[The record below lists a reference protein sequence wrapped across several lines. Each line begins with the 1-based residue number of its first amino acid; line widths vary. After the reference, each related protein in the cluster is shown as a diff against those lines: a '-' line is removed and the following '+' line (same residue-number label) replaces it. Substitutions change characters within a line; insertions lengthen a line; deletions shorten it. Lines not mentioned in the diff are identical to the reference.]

1 MARFAGFVRRDSGFV
16 VFRRIFDTPRVK
28 PIDMLSTTYE
38 KSRNALAVLAVLVFP
53 LACIPFDEYV
63 PDTRCSHG
71 APLVE
76 DTSFSSSCRAAV
88 TTEIETNT
96 VYDAVVVLR
105 GSSLLMRWGHVDRPT
120 NLASVRKSV
129 ISILFGIAAEKGL
142 VNLDATLGELGI
154 DDAPQPL
161 TANERMAT
169 VRHLLASRSGIY
181 LPPLGEAQS
190 WASRRPARGSHEPGT
205 FWFYNNWDFNALGT
219 IFEKTTGLT
228 IGQAILD
235 WLAKPLGMQAFCPEH
250 VTYEYADFTEHPM
263 WRVYMS
269 AEDLARLGAL
279 VVQDGQ
285 WNGQQIVPSAYLAES
300 TSEISDVREF
310 IPDGIEDHYGLLWW
324 IDSDTGRIWAAGS
337 GGQFM
342 IIDRVN
348 NLVTVVRNNTGA
360 SIPGSFWYAT
370 AQAESE
376 IRASGERAQAVH
388 EQVLR
393 CK

>member
-1 MARFAGFVRRDSGFV
+1 MKWRLRRVSTDFRFVTRQTDRMHS
-16 VFRRIFDTPRVK
+16 
-28 PIDMLSTTYE
+28 STYA
-38 KSRNALAVLAVLVFP
+38 KSRSALALLAALVLP

-71 APLVE
+71 PPLVE
-76 DTSFSSSCRAAV
+76 DTSFSSSCRNAV
-88 TTEIETNT
+88 TTEIESNT
-96 VYDAVVVLR
+96 VYDAVVIMQ
-105 GSSLLMRWGHVDRPT
+105 GSSLLMRWGHMDRPT

-129 ISILFGIAAEKGL
+129 ISVLFGIAADKGL
-142 VNLDATLGELGI
+142 VNLDATLAELGI

-161 TANERMAT
+161 TAKERTAT
-169 VRHLLASRSGIY
+169 VRDLLASRSGIY

-190 WASRRPARGSHEPGT
+190 WASRRPARGSHDPGT

-219 IFEKTTGLT
+219 IFEKTTGLK
-228 IGQAILD
+228 IGHAISD
-235 WLAKPLGMQAFCPEH
+235 WLAKPLGMQTFCPEH

-279 VVQDGQ
+279 VLQNGQ
-285 WNGQQIVPSAYLAES
+285 WNGQPIVSSAYLAES

-310 IPDGIEDHYGLLWW
+310 IPEGIEDHYGFLWW
-324 IDSDTGRIWAAGS
+324 IDSGTGRIWAAGS

-342 IIDRVN
+342 IIDGQN
-348 NLVTVVRNNTGA
+348 NLVTVVRNSTGA
-360 SIPGSFWYAT
+360 SIAGSLWYAT

-376 IRASGERAQAVH
+376 ILASGERAQAVH
-388 EQVLR
+388 EEVLR